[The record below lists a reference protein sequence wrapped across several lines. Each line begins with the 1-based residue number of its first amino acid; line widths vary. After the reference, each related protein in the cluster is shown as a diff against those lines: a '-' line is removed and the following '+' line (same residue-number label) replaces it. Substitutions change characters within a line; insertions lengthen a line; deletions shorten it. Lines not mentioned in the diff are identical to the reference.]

1 MLLNSKSNFR
11 LNSLIAVI
19 LSFCIFFTLPSI
31 SNAATSGNGMVSRS
45 DSISKSVKASTI
57 TISKRYFYFN
67 SDKYTIKEFSKILRN
82 SSVNFYSI
90 DVADSTSNHII
101 STAATATGAIVATCS
116 IPGVGVG
123 YRRSNNS
130 GRCNIG

>member
-90 DVADSTSNHII
+90 DVADSTSNHIN
-101 STAATATGAIVATCS
+101 CS
-116 IPGVGVG
+116 
-123 YRRSNNS
+123 YCDRSNCRYMFHS
-130 GRCNIG
+130 RSRCWLPEE